1 MTTLVLAIGTRIYSD
16 GLAAVLS
23 SRHGMFIDATAHD
36 TVGAIVAIETHQPEL
51 LLVDVAMKGALELVS
66 LARKRSSMTKVIA
79 LALRAGDDDELLKWA
94 EAGAHGFVTCSNSV
108 DELVTCINAALN
120 GELACS
126 PRTSAILLQR
136 VAHCATERVSAKD
149 ALHLT
154 PRQTRILQFL
164 GSGLSNKQI
173 ARELG
178 IELATVKN
186 HVHHLLRRLG
196 VQRRY
201 EAAAC
206 VPQYLYNLDRR
217 TP

>member
-1 MTTLVLAIGTRIYSD
+1 MTSMVLAIGARIYSD
-16 GLAAVLS
+16 GLAGVLS
-23 SRHGMFIDATAHD
+23 SRYGMVIDATAAD
-36 TVGAIVAIETHQPEL
+36 IADAIAAIETCRPDL
-51 LLVDVAMKGALELVS
+51 LLIDVAMKGALELVS
-66 LARKRSSMTKVIA
+66 LACKPSSTTKVIA

-126 PRTSAILLQR
+126 PRVSAILLQR
-136 VAHCATERVSAKD
+136 IAHITTEQLRAND
-149 ALHLT
+149 QPNLT
-154 PRQTRILQFL
+154 PRQTRILQL
-164 GSGLSNKQI
+164 LRSGLSNKQI

-196 VQRRY
+196 VQHRY

-206 VPQYLYNLDRR
+206 VPPYARHLDSR
-217 TP
+217 TR